1 MQRRDFLKLSAG
13 TAAAAAFASRASA
26 QGAVKEI
33 RIGYQ
38 KTGVLVI
45 TRQRATL
52 EKHFTP
58 QGIDVKWVEFSSGP
72 PMMEAMNVGSVD
84 YGAVGDSPPVF
95 AQAAGAAIVYAAGQ
109 PITNGQ
115 GILVPKDS
123 SIRSIADL
131 KGKRIGFTKG
141 SSAHNVVVQTLEKA
155 GLTYADITPV
165 YLTPPDAGP
174 AFANGSI
181 EAWAIWDPYFAIGET
196 KQNGRILI
204 NAREVTKTNSFYI
217 ANREFAKNHGAIL
230 QQIVDVTTATGKWA
244 EQNRDE
250 VAKSL
255 GRDHRCSAG
264 HPGRRRRSREFRDRP
279 RHRRHRRD
287 PAGRRR
293 PLLQARPDPEADRH
307 PRHRLAQ
314 HGDLIVPTNLPI
326 SKGLNMR
333 RIIQRLIAA
342 HRAVDRHR
350 RRCGRHLLR
359 SGQGRPHRLPEIR
372 QAGAAQEQGHA
383 GAEAGGR
390 RLQGGVDRIP
400 VRPAAARSAQCRRDR
415 FRQHRR
421 SPADLRAGRRRAD
434 PVCRL

>member
-1 MQRRDFLKLSAG
+1 MQRRDFLKLSVG
-13 TAAAAAFASRASA
+13 TAAAAALASGTNA

-45 TRQRATL
+45 TRQRAAL
-52 EKHFTP
+52 EKHFAP

-109 PITNGQ
+109 PVTNGQ

-123 SIRSIADL
+123 PFRVIADL
-131 KGKRIGFTKG
+131 KGKRVGFTKG

-196 KQNGRILI
+196 RQNGRVLI
-204 NAREVTKTNSFYI
+204 NAREVTRTNSFYI
-217 ANREFAKNHGAIL
+217 ANRDFAKNHGAIL
-230 QQIVDVTTATGKWA
+230 QQIVDVTTATGQWA
-244 EQNRDE
+244 EQHRDE

-255 GRDHRCSAG
+255 AAITGV
-264 HPGRRRRSREFRDRP
+264 
-279 RHRRHRRD
+279 
-287 PAGRRR
+287 
-293 PLLQARPDPEADRH
+293 PLDIQIVAADRANFVIGSVTDDIVATQQGVAD
-307 PRHRLAQ
+307 RFFKL
-314 HGDLIVPTNLPI
+314 GLIPKPI
-326 SKGLNMR
+326 
-333 RIIQRLIAA
+333 
-342 HRAVDRHR
+342 V
-350 RRCGRHLLR
+350 
-359 SGQGRPHRLPEIR
+359 IR
-372 QAGAAQEQGHA
+372 DIVW
-383 GAEAGGR
+383 R
-390 RLQGGVDRIP
+390 N
-400 VRPAAARSAQCRRDR
+400 PAA
-415 FRQHRR
+415 
-421 SPADLRAGRRRAD
+421 
-434 PVCRL
+434 